1 MRHHVVIRLIIPVGY
16 RRGWLLVEVSQK
28 TSRARVLSTSSLL
41 LCCGECCQ
49 TRCLAPLCG
58 ETNDLESNWV
68 FCPDACDI
76 FVGRKAAEV
85 LQPATVIVGVD
96 EDLKVLP
103 ELVMAVVVI
112 AFDGGVLDGA
122 VHSLDLSVGP
132 GMVRLGEPV
141 LDAVLAADLV
151 EAVNAPGKQQ
161 LGIVPGNFFCR
172 TLTRHI
178 PVSSQ

>member
-1 MRHHVVIRLIIPVGY
+1 M
-16 RRGWLLVEVSQK
+16 
-28 TSRARVLSTSSLL
+28 
-41 LCCGECCQ
+41 
-49 TRCLAPLCG
+49 
-58 ETNDLESNWV
+58 
-68 FCPDACDI
+68 
-76 FVGRKAAEV
+76 
-85 LQPATVIVGVD
+85 IVGVD

-103 ELVMAVVVI
+103 ELVMAIVVI

-122 VHSLDLSVGP
+122 VHSLDLSVGL

-161 LGIVPGNFFCR
+161 LSIAPGNFFCR
-172 TLTRHI
+172 TLTGHI